1 MGWIHSM
8 RSYRTM
14 NVKNPRLLKEG
25 TTHNLTLTSGCNGNV
40 KLMPEILKIG
50 TMYVI
55 KTGGPV

>member
-1 MGWIHSM
+1 
-8 RSYRTM
+8 M